1 MVGWTGE
8 KREISKRYKYFM
20 KLLYIANARIP
31 TEKAYG
37 INIIK
42 MCQALAMVGAELT
55 LVIPQRKNAIKQD
68 VFSYYGVEKNFI
80 VEYVPIVDFVAK
92 GFLGYWISQLFF
104 SLKLLFKK
112 IDKGI
117 PILTRDEWSGWLL
130 AKFGYQV
137 FYDMHGFP
145 VTWQWLWKLSMKSMR
160 GIFCT
165 NQWKIEQCN
174 RRFGIPRE
182 KLVLARNGFDEQSFA
197 VELTKK
203 EAREKTGLP
212 VDKRI
217 VIYTGHLY
225 DWKGAEIL
233 AEAAKTLPDIL
244 FVFVGGSKTEVNDF
258 SSRYR
263 QNNNILFLGQKS
275 HKDIPLYLWSADV
288 LVLPNSVKSENPRFT
303 GYSVFDTSPIK
314 MFEYM
319 ASGRPIIASDLPAI
333 REVLSEKNAILVASD
348 SPDLLAETIKDFLA
362 HQEKFDSLAKQGL
375 VDVVEFT
382 WKKRAEKILEF
393 IGK

>member
-1 MVGWTGE
+1 
-8 KREISKRYKYFM
+8 M

-37 INIIK
+37 VNIIK
-42 MCQALAMVGAELT
+42 MCQALAGAGAELT

-68 VFSYYGVEKNFI
+68 VFSYYGVEKNFT
-80 VEYVPIVDFVAK
+80 VEYVPIIDFVAK
-92 GFLGYWISQLFF
+92 GFAGYWISQLDF

-112 IDKGI
+112 FDKKTA
-117 PILTRDEWSGWLL
+117 ILTRDEWSGWLL
-130 AKFGYQV
+130 AKFGYWV

-145 VTWQWLWKLSMKSMR
+145 VTWQWLWKLSMKSMS

-165 NQWKIEQCN
+165 NQWKIEQCF

-182 KLVLARNGFDEQSFA
+182 KLVLARNGFDEQAFA
-197 VELTKK
+197 MWLDRK

-217 VIYTGHLY
+217 VMYTGHLY
-225 DWKGAEIL
+225 DWKGAETL
-233 AEAAKTLPDIL
+233 AEAAKTLPEIL
-244 FVFVGGSKTEVNDF
+244 FVFVGGSKTEVDDF
-258 SSRYR
+258 SGRYR
-263 QNNNILFLGQKS
+263 QTGNILFLGQKP

-288 LVLPNSVKSENPRFT
+288 LVLPNSVKSKNPRFI
-303 GYSVFDTSPIK
+303 GYSMFDTSPIK

-348 SPDLLAETIKDFLA
+348 DPGLLAEAIKSFFS
-362 HQEKFDSLAKQGL
+362 QPEKLDSLAKQGML
-375 VDVVEFT
+375 DVKEYT
-382 WKKRAEKILEF
+382 WKKRAEKIINF
-393 IGK
+393 IV